1 MRFGA
6 GYGIIDGVK
15 EREGDSGRARSTSAT
30 VVDVVASATAPS
42 AV

>member
-15 EREGDSGRARSTSAT
+15 EREGDSGGARSTSAT
-30 VVDVVASATAPS
+30 VVDVASATAPS